1 MTVLKALKGVR
12 GAVFDTMV
20 LIYLLEDHP
29 TYAPVCESLFRM
41 AEAGSLSGV
50 ITPIT
55 LAEVIVKPL
64 KAGQPEL
71 ADRYQNAIKN
81 LPNIALGDFSWKTGV
96 MAGALKA
103 KYGLALPD
111 LFQAA
116 CAMEHGG
123 VLVTN
128 DKALKRI
135 EEIRVVLLSDLM

>member
-1 MTVLKALKGVR
+1 MTIPRALKGVR

-20 LIYLLEDHP
+20 LFYLLEDHP
-29 TYAPVCESLFRM
+29 TYAPVCEALFRF
-41 AEAGSLSGV
+41 AEDGGLSGV

-55 LAEVIVKPL
+55 LAEIVVKPL
-64 KAGQPEL
+64 CAGRPEL

-81 LPNIALGDFSWKTGV
+81 LPNIALGELSWKTGV
-96 MAGALKA
+96 MAGALRA

-123 VLVTN
+123 VLITN
-128 DKALKRI
+128 DKALTRI
-135 EEIRVVLLSDLM
+135 EEIRVVLLNDLM